1 MARNSDVEHSIELRA
16 PTNRDSGTPSKATF
30 SNDAYELA
38 RVGKKE
44 VLKRRFGLTSTV
56 GFACSLMLTWEAVI
70 MNIGLGLTNGGP
82 AGLVYGFLGVWAGI
96 ISVFISMGELA
107 SMMPSAGGQY
117 HWVSI
122 LAPRSARKFLSHV
135 TGSVCIIA
143 WTAAPTAAIYLAAS
157 VLQSTIAMN
166 IPSYDPKGWHITLI
180 MWAILLVCTILNT
193 WLGMILPV
201 IEVLILLVHV
211 LGFFAVLVP
220 LVYLG
225 PKADARSI
233 FTVSFD
239 YGGWGDLTLA
249 TFIGLKGTVAAFVGT
264 DGAVHM
270 AEEVANSSRVVPRSM
285 LLALMINGATGFAIL
300 IAFLFTAGD
309 LLKIVESSASYPF
322 MYMLASS
329 TGSQGAAVVLSSMM
343 AILQACAGLAGIS
356 SGSRML
362 WSFSREQAIPGWRWV
377 RQVNQRTLVPFHSTL
392 VVVVAAGLLSLINI
406 GSAVVLNIILSL
418 VLEAFFASYMISLSL
433 LLYRR
438 LRGDLTEPGQGGG
451 VLNWGPFRVKGWL
464 GTANNIFAIAYS
476 IIMMFFGC
484 WPPENHP
491 DPEKINYS
499 IVIFAGVT
507 LISII
512 YYVGWARK
520 HYQGPLAE
528 L

>member
-1 MARNSDVEHSIELRA
+1 
-16 PTNRDSGTPSKATF
+16 
-30 SNDAYELA
+30 
-38 RVGKKE
+38 
-44 VLKRRFGLTSTV
+44 
-56 GFACSLMLTWEAVI
+56 
-70 MNIGLGLTNGGP
+70 
-82 AGLVYGFLGVWAGI
+82 
-96 ISVFISMGELA
+96 
-107 SMMPSAGGQY
+107 
-117 HWVSI
+117 
-122 LAPRSARKFLSHV
+122 
-135 TGSVCIIA
+135 
-143 WTAAPTAAIYLAAS
+143 
-157 VLQSTIAMN
+157 
-166 IPSYDPKGWHITLI
+166 
-180 MWAILLVCTILNT
+180 
-193 WLGMILPV
+193 
-201 IEVLILLVHV
+201 
-211 LGFFAVLVP
+211 
-220 LVYLG
+220 
-225 PKADARSI
+225 
-233 FTVSFD
+233 
-239 YGGWGDLTLA
+239 
-249 TFIGLKGTVAAFVGT
+249 
-264 DGAVHM
+264 M

-329 TGSQGAAVVLSSMM
+329 TGSKGAAVVLSSMM

-377 RQVNQRTLVPFHSTL
+377 RQVCDGPNLHLPPGCSCWEDSNCDRSYLQVNQRTLVPFHSTL

-418 VLEAFFASYMISLSL
+418 VLEAFFASYMISLTL

-491 DPEKINYS
+491 APKNINYS

>member
-30 SNDAYELA
+30 SDDAYELA

-44 VLKRRFGLTSTV
+44 V
-56 GFACSLMLTWEAVI
+56 
-70 MNIGLGLTNGGP
+70 GGP

-180 MWAILLVCTILNT
+180 MWAILLVCTVLNT

-225 PKADARSI
+225 PKADPRSI

-329 TGSQGAAVVLSSMM
+329 TGSKGAAVVLSSMM

-418 VLEAFFASYMISLSL
+418 VLEAFFASYMISLTL
-433 LLYRR
+433 LLYR
-438 LRGDLTEPGQGGG
+438 GG

-491 DPEKINYS
+491 APKNINYS